1 MIAQDL
7 WQAHF
12 QSLLI
17 VLLRKLTANR
27 IKCQYGHDNAK
38 CETCGIKYKDCECCL
53 EYKTSKDDL
62 ILCEC
67 LGCNRNYQFGENV
80 KKQFANTYR
89 FSYHDINKFLL
100 L

>member
-7 WQAHF
+7 RQAHF
-12 QSLLI
+12 QSLLK

-80 KKQFANTYR
+80 KKQFANTCR